1 MEKEDDFRWVLKI
14 DIYSNI
20 ITKQEHALAFFSE
33 KFSNFRGKCMHER
46 AFWRKPQMCKKSVVS
61 KENYSMRWSRK
72 LEKGFTGNGV

>member
-46 AFWRKPQMCKKSVVS
+46 LFG
-61 KENYSMRWSRK
+61 ENHKCVKIR
-72 LEKGFTGNGV
+72 GFQREL